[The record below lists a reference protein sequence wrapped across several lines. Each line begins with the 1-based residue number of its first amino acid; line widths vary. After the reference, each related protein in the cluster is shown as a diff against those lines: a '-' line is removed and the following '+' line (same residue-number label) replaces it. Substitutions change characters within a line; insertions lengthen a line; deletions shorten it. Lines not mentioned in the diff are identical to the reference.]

1 MDSARNTVYLCLILL
16 VCLLHSSLSFNS
28 SHLTACGTRNLI
40 TVNDVFNL
48 ADDVI
53 LITGAGNG
61 LGRYLCVEFSKYC
74 STILALDI
82 DEKGLNETAE
92 LVSTVTG
99 CSIKTYTCDL
109 KDKQAIDKF
118 TELIIERYGGI
129 TVLVN
134 NAGILKGG
142 AFLKG
147 TREDFEDAL
156 KVNTLAHYQLIKAFL
171 PSMLG
176 NEDSLQFSEQR
187 RKTPYGHIVCISSVS
202 GVMPFRGLPIYG
214 ASKAA
219 ALSLMESL
227 ELELASTG
235 ITDQICIT
243 KVLPYLMNTSLIGG
257 IIGSRSSIFSVND
270 TVWCAKRIVE
280 GVLKN
285 ERVIYIG
292 SCMRLFA
299 ILKLLSPIYAYRY
312 VNKLMSTSV
321 IYAQKPCS
329 N

>member
-1 MDSARNTVYLCLILL
+1 MMSSIWLYIKDSFILTVPIIAY
-16 VCLLHSSLSFNS
+16 CLL
-28 SHLTACGTRNLI
+28 NLI
-40 TVNDVFNL
+40 ISIRLYLFPIYKSLKNE
-48 ADDVI
+48 VI

-74 STILALDI
+74 PSILALDI
-82 DEKGLNETAE
+82 DEKGLHETAE

-109 KDKQAIDKF
+109 KDKQAVDKI
-118 TELIIERYGGI
+118 TELIIQQYGGI

-142 AFLKG
+142 PFLKG
-147 TREDFEDAL
+147 TMEDFEDML

-176 NEDSLQFSEQR
+176 SGDNWQFSEQH
-187 RKTPYGHIVCISSVS
+187 RKTPHGHIVCISSVS
-202 GVMPFRGLPIYG
+202 AVMPFRGLPLYG
-214 ASKAA
+214 SSKAA

-227 ELELASTG
+227 ELELASVG

-243 KVLPYLMNTSLIGG
+243 KVLPYLINTSLIGG
-257 IIGSRSSIFSVND
+257 IIGSRSNIFPIND

-292 SCMRLFA
+292 SCMRFFA
-299 ILKLLSPIYAYRY
+299 ILKLLSPMYAYRY
-312 VNKLMSTSV
+312 VNKVMSASV
-321 IYAQKPCS
+321 IYAKKPC
-329 N
+329 NN